1 MGHTPPG
8 RGGEGRGGTYPLAMK
23 ALEDVGV
30 ALGEADLIPRLP
42 LGDAIV
48 VESENMI
55 RCRIRLWGCWGQRP
69 ARRRITQKNGG
80 TCMYK

>member
-1 MGHTPPG
+1 M
-8 RGGEGRGGTYPLAMK
+8 AMK

-69 ARRRITQKNGG
+69 AENHTKIFTPKYVVTSRGG
-80 TCMYK
+80 IGSYGFQFIRF